1 MATAAHDFLLY
12 VENQINAYEK
22 SVYVLFFVASSLTK
36 RCYNDVIEGRAEDET
51 NDRYE
56 SKWCGVVAKTHTDQ
70 NGQKKIEG
78 NLILC

>member
-1 MATAAHDFLLY
+1 MHVYVVEPPAVEIMCVSLMATAAHDFLLY

-56 SKWCGVVAKTHTDQ
+56 SK
-70 NGQKKIEG
+70 
-78 NLILC
+78 